1 MRITPVEQLDF
12 ETGEAINSFPSV
24 KEAARALGIPQ
35 KGVSAVLNGRSK
47 SSGGF
52 FWRRS
57 GDDAMPPAR
66 TYGRIPIE
74 QVDMETGKVMNV
86 FSSTAEAARSLGIF
100 DGSINRIVNGGI
112 DRISYKGYL
121 WRKVGD
127 KKVVPR
133 KERRPPFPQ
142 GKQKVE
148 QIDYETGTVLAV
160 FDSISEAA
168 ASLNIPSRRIRDTI
182 TGRQE
187 STKGFTFRKIGK
199 AVPHKRSN
207 KRRPVEQLC
216 LETGK
221 VLATY
226 RSQKAAGEAVG
237 VAGAC
242 IHSAATGIDSKSSA
256 GYAWRYVESET

>member
-1 MRITPVEQLDF
+1 M
-12 ETGEAINSFPSV
+12 
-24 KEAARALGIPQ
+24 
-35 KGVSAVLNGRSK
+35 
-47 SSGGF
+47 
-52 FWRRS
+52 
-57 GDDAMPPAR
+57 
-66 TYGRIPIE
+66 PIE
-74 QVDMETGKVMNV
+74 QVDVETGKVINV
-86 FSSTAEAARSLGIF
+86 FPSSAEAARSLGIN
-100 DGSINRIVNGGI
+100 GYSIRRITNGEI
-112 DRISYKGYL
+112 DRISYKGYV

-148 QIDYETGTVLAV
+148 QIDYETGTGLAV
-160 FDSISEAA
+160 FDSINEAA

-182 TGRQE
+182 NGRQK
-187 STKGFTFRKIGK
+187 STGGFTFRKIGK
-199 AVPHKRSN
+199 AVPHKRST
-207 KRRPVEQLC
+207 KRRPVVQLC

-226 RSQKAAGEAVG
+226 QSQRAAGEAVG

-256 GYAWRYVESET
+256 GYAWRYVESKT